1 MTHGHLPVLCVE
13 LVAALAPAAGN
24 VIVDG
29 TFGRGGHARALLAA
43 AACRIVAIDRDPDAV
58 AAAADLTAA
67 FPDRLSVRLGRFA
80 DMEALVGEPADG
92 VALDL
97 GVSSPQL
104 DDPARGFS
112 FRFDA
117 PLDMRMERAGPTA
130 ADLVNHLP
138 EADLAALIR
147 ELGEERHA
155 RRVARAIVAA
165 RPIARTG
172 HLAEV
177 VRSAVPRSRDGID
190 PATRTFQALRL
201 QVNDELGELSR
212 GLCAA
217 ERLLKP
223 GGRLAV
229 ISFHSLEDRRVKRF
243 LGRRAGAAGRGS
255 RHLPGSA
262 AERRPPSFRLVQRR
276 PMTPSDQEIA
286 TNPRA
291 RSARLRAAVRTAAP
305 AWPADAEEGAR

>member
-1 MTHGHLPVLCVE
+1 MTPGHLPVLCVE
-13 LVAALAPAAGN
+13 LVAALAPVPGDL
-24 VIVDG
+24 IVDG
-29 TFGRGGHARALLAA
+29 TFGRGGHTRALLAA
-43 AACRIVAIDRDPDAV
+43 AACRIVAVDRDPDAV
-58 AAAADLTAA
+58 AAAADLMAA
-67 FPDRLSVRLGRFA
+67 FPDRLTVRLGRFA

-117 PLDMRMERAGPTA
+117 PLDMRMERTGPTA

-138 EADLAALIR
+138 EAELAALIR

-172 HLAEV
+172 RLAEV
-177 VRSAVPRSRDGID
+177 VRAAVPRSRDGID

-243 LGRRAGAAGRGS
+243 LGRRAGTAGRGS
-255 RHLPGSA
+255 RHRPASA
-262 AERRPPSFRLVQRR
+262 AERRPPSFRLLQRR
-276 PMTPSDQEIA
+276 PVTPSDQEVA
-286 TNPRA
+286 ANPRA

-305 AWPADAEEGAR
+305 AWPVDAEEGV

>member
-1 MTHGHLPVLCVE
+1 MTNGHLPVLCVE
-13 LVAALAPAAGN
+13 LVAALAPTAGDL
-24 VIVDG
+24 IVDG

-67 FPDRLSVRLGRFA
+67 FPDRLAVRLGRFA

-117 PLDMRMERAGPTA
+117 PLDMRMERAGSTA

-138 EADLAALIR
+138 EAELAAMIR

-172 HLAEV
+172 RLAEV

-276 PMTPSDQEIA
+276 PVAPSDQEIA
-286 TNPRA
+286 ANPRA

-305 AWPADAEEGAR
+305 AWPADVEEGA